1 MRKAIIF
8 AMGAVALLAGCG
20 NQGNKA
26 ANVPV
31 EPKWK
36 GAPYHISFDSK
47 AGKPNPSGIT
57 IPAIKW
63 EANPDAL
70 ENRVCLVAQFDTS
83 KDKDNPNLSQMIVG
97 AVDIK
102 GAEGVLPDDYMALA
116 DKQLAQYLTAYKIKG
131 KIKISVALARSSL
144 NGRAGTAEVDSKRL
158 SDWLQTEVTVGGG
171 HTKG

>member
-8 AMGAVALLAGCG
+8 AIGAVALLAGCG

-47 AGKPNPSGIT
+47 EAKPNASGIT
-57 IPAIKW
+57 IPPVKY

-70 ENRVCLVAQFDTS
+70 ENRVCLVVQFDTS
-83 KDKDNPNLSQMIVG
+83 KDANNPALSQMIVG
-97 AVDIK
+97 PVDIK
-102 GAEGVLPDDYMALA
+102 GAEGELPADYMSLA

-131 KIKISVALARSSL
+131 KIKVSVALARSSL

-158 SDWLQTEVTVGGG
+158 SDWLETEVAVG
-171 HTKG
+171 HVKG

>member
-8 AMGAVALLAGCG
+8 AIGGMALLAGCG

-36 GAPYHISFDSK
+36 GAPYRISFDTK
-47 AGKPNPSGIT
+47 EAKPSPSGIT
-57 IPAIKW
+57 IPVVKYT
-63 EANPDAL
+63 ANPDTL
-70 ENRVCLVAQFDTS
+70 EKRASLVVQFDTS
-83 KDKDNPNLSQMIVG
+83 KDPNNPAMSQMIVG
-97 AVDIK
+97 PVDIS
-102 GAEGVLPDDYMALA
+102 GAEGTLPSDYMELA
-116 DKQLAQYLTAYKIKG
+116 DKQLAQYLAAYKIKG
-131 KIKISVALARSSL
+131 KLKISVALARSSL

-158 SDWLQTEVTVGGG
+158 SDWLETEVNLKGG